1 MEEQVTNAM
10 DKIYVNFG
18 CEILKIIPG
27 RVSTEVD
34 ARYDYYDKIDSLIN
48 CKIQLYIRFF
58 RVSRNLQKIRKMC
71 NFSIIVSHFT

>member
-34 ARYDYYDKIDSLIN
+34 ARYDYYDYYD
-48 CKIQLYIRFF
+48 
-58 RVSRNLQKIRKMC
+58 
-71 NFSIIVSHFT
+71 

>member
-34 ARYDYYDKIDSLIN
+34 ARYDQYDLIDGLIS
-48 CKIQLYIRFF
+48 CKILYIWVCSCVTKFAKNQEN
-58 RVSRNLQKIRKMC
+58 V
-71 NFSIIVSHFT
+71 

>member
-34 ARYDYYDKIDSLIN
+34 ARYDLHVYD
-48 CKIQLYIRFF
+48 
-58 RVSRNLQKIRKMC
+58 
-71 NFSIIVSHFT
+71 